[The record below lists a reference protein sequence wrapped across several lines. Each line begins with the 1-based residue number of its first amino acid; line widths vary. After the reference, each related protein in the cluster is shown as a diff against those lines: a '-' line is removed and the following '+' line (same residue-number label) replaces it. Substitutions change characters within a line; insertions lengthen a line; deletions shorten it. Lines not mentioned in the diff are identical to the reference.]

1 MGCTPSRSEIVN
13 HIAKIGGRTLNNP
26 KGVLPVDSGDKEFS
40 IPLLVKNSSYYNTD
54 ESSQSGSQTKDGLKE
69 NQEKVLERDKN
80 ANFHLSSEDHSYHK
94 ILKDNKKIKRTEA
107 ETALSKMVESQKNV
121 ARDTQIKK
129 QSSCESETT
138 ACTLDDKN
146 ESNSKQ
152 MPKKAKKQK
161 SHKQAKQGRHC
172 KTKEKS
178 TPPLCE
184 TEEKVDF
191 PELLVKAHQN
201 AYAFLNPNL
210 SKYEAILCMANQAT
224 QTQLHLQQM
233 VSFLVLRFN
242 EINQLLEEIANDG
255 EELLKEVGGNLLW
268 PAGKDD
274 PKEHP
279 DLLQQLLQYTVNKM
293 QVVNGTVASLTSDA
307 LQETCSYLQ
316 SAVSN
321 LELKLKAKQG
331 FDERLLKT
339 IKLLE
344 ASAVGPSESHG
355 NDRTLYSE
363 DSGIGA
369 DNESVKGFNSR
380 DKLGKE
386 GSCKACVCDHSSQK
400 HIRPPEEYMG
410 DGTSALVTTR
420 SQDYAL
426 ERHCKAVFY
435 PSVDTKKGILCLES
449 AREDLS
455 ISPQCSS
462 LIKSHSLNS
471 FLSDSTQE
479 SEHLKNCESVDYPSE
494 DEESTLGEEEDDN
507 VSLSEMGK
515 DALLKRQ
522 MSSPAATDTAWRTAT
537 KRIENP
543 EKEEIILKMKDAISE
558 KIKFVPAGSESMG
571 WVEDGKAAVTARP
584 STASGS
590 RRLAV
595 KQRRS
600 RSEESLR
607 SQAEDPTLLELQ
619 RTQKELSKRLEIFY
633 ALNESKDTDGKWES
647 LKPRAVVYVQ
657 DAEPTTLRSS
667 INKLKACLSK
677 NFSVLPNQDKVP
689 LYRAEQ
695 NPASEPD
702 QRSSR
707 TPLNAAVFTQDSLNG
722 KDNESPEIQTLSS
735 GSCTPRKSVKK
746 LIETF
751 SPAEGLVKPI
761 NLRPLGPIKCIK
773 KYGLPVMPPTLP
785 FQRGLS
791 PLSHKHRVSPIG
803 DANLPSTNA
812 TQCNSSADLPPP
824 SASELSTSDT
834 NGDYD
839 VDFENLPPPPPEIL
853 MDNSFDLSV
862 SEESIRMEE
871 NSSEETKKPAKTEI
885 HMAKRAQIS
894 PKMKASLYSFDLL
907 PSKNINR
914 PNVFINKVLR
924 NTGVDPK
931 FEKYA
936 LEQNPSNLYSQENTL
951 ASQREQEMK
960 EAADLYKQTH
970 KIIPLPYPS
979 GLSKQNRKEN
989 PSERKESGI
998 NLASE
1003 QNPKQSSPDSLR
1015 RNEKSAVLLRR
1026 ASPTQTPP
1034 VQPNCSPTHR
1044 QPSPPTSPKVSSPPT
1059 QKKMSSPPTQRKLSS
1074 PPVGRKQ
1081 SPPTQR
1087 KMSSPPANRR
1097 EASSP
1102 PFCATPSP
1110 PTSPSW
1116 SYKGLK
1122 IPSDSGDEQP
1132 PPSSKV
1138 ASNVHSIFCPA
1149 TSSLFEAKPPSPPS
1163 KPTAKITG
1171 KTEVSGFAP
1180 KNSVLL
1186 RPWGDQSRRLA
1197 ASTVYP
1203 QPFVKRSFSD
1213 RRPGFQLR
1221 LPAPATA
1228 SSEPALNQPSIF
1240 SVCSMGE
1247 STRKAGDSWN
1257 SSCFSEIKDSSRSS
1271 SHPELYIV
1279 GQGLQRDSKCD
1290 LDEVKSRKHPV
1301 KFYLFI
1307 CRMFQGSHPMVVSE
1321 PVKHQ
1326 CCRWGTAA
1334 QKIKQLVPCHMRS
1347 LWQS

>member
-1034 VQPNCSPTHR
+1034 SSPPTEKRLSSPPVHPRHVVQVFSPVQPNCSPTHR

-1228 SSEPALNQPSIF
+1228 SSEPALNQP
-1240 SVCSMGE
+1240 
-1247 STRKAGDSWN
+1247 R
-1257 SSCFSEIKDSSRSS
+1257 
-1271 SHPELYIV
+1271 
-1279 GQGLQRDSKCD
+1279 
-1290 LDEVKSRKHPV
+1290 
-1301 KFYLFI
+1301 
-1307 CRMFQGSHPMVVSE
+1307 
-1321 PVKHQ
+1321 
-1326 CCRWGTAA
+1326 
-1334 QKIKQLVPCHMRS
+1334 
-1347 LWQS
+1347 